1 MKTHLT
7 PGLNNKTE
15 FDPQLLS
22 GKENK
27 YYTLS
32 ITIIFLIL
40 INGEFFHGVL
50 EDRRM
55 EEKNR
60 VIKC

>member
-7 PGLNNKTE
+7 PGLNNKTQ
-15 FDPQLLS
+15 FATQLLS

-40 INGEFFHGVL
+40 INGGFFHGVL